1 MIWNF
6 VFFLNSPS
14 PKSNSFHNNIKLI
27 DSRSASA
34 LNLRFAQWSDV
45 ENSSCRRDSGYD
57 FYNHVYVRSEK
68 SERRK
73 QFWNELCSFLPL
85 KKEGNRRTA
94 HPRTRVERRIWHISM
109 LVISR
114 SRRTIS
120 SRACVGVCFWDLHSK
135 KLNSSSMF
143 VFDPCSSLCY
153 VFTLFQ
159 SGNDS
164 THMGRWR
171 ERYLK

>member
-1 MIWNF
+1 MMIWNF
-6 VFFLNSPS
+6 VFL
-14 PKSNSFHNNIKLI
+14 KVRKVKSFHITLI

-45 ENSSCRRDSGYD
+45 ENSSCRRDSGY
-57 FYNHVYVRSEK
+57 NSHCIYVRSEK

-73 QFWNELCSFLPL
+73 QFWNELCSLLPL
-85 KKEGNRRTA
+85 KKEVNRRTA

-120 SRACVGVCFWDLHSK
+120 SRACVGVCFWELTNIK
-135 KLNSSSMF
+135 TKLF
-143 VFDPCSSLCY
+143 IDVCF
-153 VFTLFQ
+153 FTLFF
-159 SGNDS
+159 SMLRFYIVSIRKRFD
-164 THMGRWR
+164 THG
-171 ERYLK
+171 